1 MSSLTAALLALIGAA
16 ALVPVCKWIA
26 FRVGCVA
33 APKSDRWHKKATPL
47 LGGVA
52 IVLPVL
58 VGVIVSGDVLEHG
71 TLVACAALIAL
82 VGLLDD
88 MVTLSPA
95 TKLVAQIALA
105 SLFVFMG
112 YRLHWVESLTLDSLL
127 TLFWVVGITNAF
139 NLLDNMDGLCA
150 GIALIAGTA
159 FLFGSIVIQPG
170 GEAFGGLYLPLLLGA
185 VAGFLFYNLNP
196 ASIFMGDTGSLFL
209 GMSLAGV
216 SLESAA
222 AAAQVDRS
230 LLAVVA
236 APVLILMIPILDT
249 TLVTISRVLS
259 GRSASQ
265 GGRDHSS
272 HRLVA
277 IGLSERR
284 AVAVLWGLAALAG
297 VSGFYIRSLDV
308 GSSALI
314 VSTLLLAMTVFTV
327 YLMKVRVYEGRDLNL
342 LIRNPRVTPLVVN
355 LVYKRRV
362 AEVLLDACLIPIA
375 YYAAYRLRFEGPQLQ
390 PNFQYFLQSL
400 PVVVASQIVAL
411 FVLGAYRGVW
421 QYFSLIDGV
430 TFAKAAF
437 TGTVFAELIVLYLYR
452 FESYSRTVFI
462 IYAVLIFLLL
472 SASRASFRL
481 IDEFATR
488 RRKLGDRL
496 VVYGAGPG
504 GSLAIR
510 TVANLETP
518 YRVVGFVDDNPN
530 RQRSRV
536 QGYPVMGT
544 FERLRQLITNKQV
557 DAVLVSTDAI
567 DSDCLAEAEALAA
580 QHGVRVL
587 QLQVSIQHREEPP
600 VAPITQPQTPPA
612 PGVH

>member
-1 MSSLTAALLALIGAA
+1 MNSLTAAFLALIGAA
-16 ALVPVCKWIA
+16 ALVPVCRWMA

-33 APKSDRWHKKATPL
+33 TPKSDRWHKKATPL
-47 LGGVA
+47 LGGLA

-58 VGVIVSGDVLEHG
+58 VGVVVSGDVFEHG
-71 TLVACAALIAL
+71 TLVACAGLIAL

-88 MVTLSPA
+88 VVSLSPA

-159 FLFGSIVIQPG
+159 FLFGSVVIQPG

-185 VAGFLFYNLNP
+185 LAGFLLYNVNP
-196 ASIFMGDTGSLFL
+196 ASIFMGDSGSLFL

-222 AAAQVDRS
+222 AAAQGDRS

-297 VSGFYIRSLDV
+297 VSGFYLRSLDV

-342 LIRNPRVTPLVVN
+342 LNRNPRVTPLVVN

-437 TGTVFAELIVLYLYR
+437 AGTVLSELIVLYLYR

-462 IYAVLIFLLL
+462 IYAVLIFVLL

-530 RQRSRV
+530 RQRVRV

-544 FERLRQLITNKQV
+544 FDRLRQLITNKQV

-587 QLQVSIQHREEPP
+587 QLQVTIQHREEPP
-600 VAPITQPQTPPA
+600 IAPVEPPTTPPA

>member
-1 MSSLTAALLALIGAA
+1 MNSLTAAFLALIGAA
-16 ALVPVCKWIA
+16 ALVPVCRWVA

-33 APKSDRWHKKATPL
+33 TPKSDRWHKKATPL
-47 LGGVA
+47 LGGLA

-58 VGVIVSGDVLEHG
+58 VGVVVSGDVFEHG
-71 TLVACAALIAL
+71 TLVACAGLIAL

-88 MVTLSPA
+88 VVTLSPA

-159 FLFGSIVIQPG
+159 FLFGSVVIQPG

-185 VAGFLFYNLNP
+185 LAGFLLYNVNP
-196 ASIFMGDTGSLFL
+196 ASIFMGDSGSLFL

-222 AAAQVDRS
+222 AAAQGDRS

-297 VSGFYIRSLDV
+297 VSGFYLRSLDV

-342 LIRNPRVTPLVVN
+342 LNRNPRVTPLVVN

-375 YYAAYRLRFEGPQLQ
+375 YYAAYRLRFEGSQLQ
-390 PNFQYFLQSL
+390 PNCQYFLQSL

-437 TGTVFAELIVLYLYR
+437 AGTVLSELIVLYLYR

-462 IYAVLIFLLL
+462 IYAVLIFVLL

-510 TVANLETP
+510 TGANLETP

-530 RQRSRV
+530 RQRVRV

-544 FERLRQLITNKQV
+544 FDRLRQLITNKQV

-587 QLQVSIQHREEPP
+587 QLQVTIQHREEPP
-600 VAPITQPQTPPA
+600 IAPVEPPTTPPA

>member
-1 MSSLTAALLALIGAA
+1 MSSLTAALLALVGAA

-26 FRVGCVA
+26 VRVGCVS
-33 APKSDRWHKKATPL
+33 APKADRWHQRPTPL
-47 LGGVA
+47 LGGLA

-58 VGVIVSGDVLEHG
+58 VGVIVSGDVAEHG
-71 TLVACAALIAL
+71 TLVACAGLIAL

-88 MVTLSPA
+88 IVTLSPA

-159 FLFGSIVIQPG
+159 FLFGSVLMPPG
-170 GEAFGGLYLPLLLGA
+170 GEAVGGGLYLPLLVGA
-185 VAGFLFYNLNP
+185 VAGFLFYNVNP
-196 ASIFMGDTGSLFL
+196 ASIFMGDAGSLFL

-222 AAAQVDRS
+222 LAAPGDRS

-249 TLVTISRVLS
+249 TLVTLSRLLS

-297 VSGFYIRSLDV
+297 VSGFYIRSLDL
-308 GSSALI
+308 GSSVLI
-314 VSTLLLAMTVFTV
+314 ASTLLLAMTVFTV
-327 YLMKVRVYEGRDLNL
+327 YLMKVRVYEGRDLSL
-342 LIRNPRVTPLVVN
+342 LMQNPRVTPLVVN

-375 YYAAYRLRFEGPQLQ
+375 YYAAYRLRFEGPQLY
-390 PNFQYFLQSL
+390 PNFQNFLQSL
-400 PVVVASQIVAL
+400 PVVVASQIGAL
-411 FVLGAYRGVW
+411 FALGAYRGIW

-430 TFAKAAF
+430 TLAKAVFA
-437 TGTVFAELIVLYLYR
+437 GTVLSELIVLYLYR

-462 IYAVLIFLLL
+462 IYAVLIFVLL

-510 TVANLETP
+510 TVANLDAP
-518 YRVVGFVDDNPN
+518 YRVVGFVDDDPT
-530 RQRSRV
+530 RQRVRV

-544 FERLRQLITNKQV
+544 FDRLRQLITNKQV

-587 QLQVSIQHREEPP
+587 QLQVTIRHREEPELTRLDP
-600 VAPITQPQTPPA
+600 PTPPA

>member
-1 MSSLTAALLALIGAA
+1 
-16 ALVPVCKWIA
+16 VCKWIA

-33 APKSDRWHKKATPL
+33 APRSDRWHQRPTPL

-58 VGVIVSGDVLEHG
+58 IGVIVSGDVADHG
-71 TLVACAALIAL
+71 TLAACAGLIAF

-88 MVTLSPA
+88 VVTLSPA

-159 FLFGSIVIQPG
+159 FLFGSVLMQPG
-170 GEAFGGLYLPLLLGA
+170 GEAVGGLYLPLLVGA
-185 VAGFLFYNLNP
+185 VAGFLLYNVNP

-222 AAAQVDRS
+222 GVPGDRS
-230 LLAVVA
+230 LLVVVA

-249 TLVTISRVLS
+249 TLVTLSRLLS

-297 VSGFYIRSLDV
+297 VSGFYLRSLDV

-327 YLMKVRVYEGRDLNL
+327 YLMKVRVYEGRDLSL
-342 LIRNPRVTPLVVN
+342 LMGNPRVTPLVVN

-375 YYAAYRLRFEGPQLQ
+375 YYAAYRLRFEGPQLP
-390 PNFQYFLQSL
+390 PNFQNFLQSL
-400 PVVVASQIVAL
+400 PVVVASQIGVL
-411 FVLGAYRGVW
+411 FALGAYRGIW

-437 TGTVFAELIVLYLYR
+437 AGTVLSELIVLYLYR
-452 FESYSRTVFI
+452 FQSYSRTVFI
-462 IYAVLIFLLL
+462 IYAVLIFVLL

-481 IDEFATR
+481 FDEFATR

-510 TVANLETP
+510 TVANLNAP
-518 YRVVGFVDDNPN
+518 YRVVGFVDDNPT
-530 RQRSRV
+530 RQRVRV

-544 FERLRQLITNKQV
+544 FDRLRQLITTRQV
-557 DAVLVSTDAI
+557 DAVLVSTDDI
-567 DSDCLAEAEALAA
+567 DADCLAEAEALAA

-587 QLQVSIQHREEPP
+587 QLQVSLQHREEPELVRP
-600 VAPITQPQTPPA
+600 GPQTPPA